1 MTTFIK
7 ITQGSFHQGNIER
20 FGLSAGTQC
29 TCCALFSVTF
39 SIIKN
44 PGWWKSI
51 DIDYI
56 VQSGDKI
63 YKYLNLRAGQ
73 YLMSNELHRQLS
85 LVDFSFDIIFLDLE
99 SNPLKD
105 FSCNSFK
112 TDFCFDFPF

>member
-1 MTTFIK
+1 MTTSIK

-51 DIDYI
+51 DIDFV

-63 YKYLNLRAGQ
+63 YKNLNLRAGQ
-73 YLMSNELHRQLS
+73 YLMLLS
-85 LVDFSFDIIFLDLE
+85 ASKKHYFAESPNKEYRDI
-99 SNPLKD
+99 NPK
-105 FSCNSFK
+105 NA
-112 TDFCFDFPF
+112 T